1 MAAVMRLL
9 FSALYST
16 TSLVVIWAM
25 NSGVVGAQALS
36 RLALMTRQS
45 RRTSDMRA
53 PWPESADA
61 AQSSQ
66 HVRQRQGA
74 GSKTHRRFVAV
85 QFFPA
90 LSIHCSLE
98 DLPMRTLIILAVA
111 LVATGCTR
119 VSLDHHLN
127 NAYRAYNEGDCAQV
141 ALELS

>member
-1 MAAVMRLL
+1 MYKRQV

-16 TSLVVIWAM
+16 TSLVVTWAM

-36 RLALMTRQS
+36 RLAPMTRGS
-45 RRTSDMRA
+45 RRASGMRA
-53 PWPESADA
+53 PWPERAGA

-66 HVRQRQGA
+66 RIGQRQGA
-74 GSKTHRRFVAV
+74 AGKTHRRFVAV
-85 QFFPA
+85 QFSPA

-111 LVATGCTR
+111 LAATGCTR

-127 NAYRAYNEGDCAQV
+127 NAYRAYNEGD
-141 ALELS
+141 LSLIHI